1 MQAFH
6 GFAMQEPSVIRM
18 WITNKGGKD
27 ITAAMRESMVAFLS
41 SATDHGCFGSTF
53 AEDDER
59 IIVYTRWSD
68 ESTLEQFRASEA
80 YALLEG
86 DIVQSFV
93 AAGFDIAGEI
103 LFNSTAHVLF
113 SNGTG

>member
-1 MQAFH
+1 MVH
-6 GFAMQEPSVIRM
+6 VVPDS
-18 WITNKGGKD
+18 
-27 ITAAMRESMVAFLS
+27 TAAASKRHARC
-41 SATDHGCFGSTF
+41 ARPD
-53 AEDDER
+53 
-59 IIVYTRWSD
+59 
-68 ESTLEQFRASEA
+68 RASQA

-93 AAGFDIAGEI
+93 AAGFDIGGEI